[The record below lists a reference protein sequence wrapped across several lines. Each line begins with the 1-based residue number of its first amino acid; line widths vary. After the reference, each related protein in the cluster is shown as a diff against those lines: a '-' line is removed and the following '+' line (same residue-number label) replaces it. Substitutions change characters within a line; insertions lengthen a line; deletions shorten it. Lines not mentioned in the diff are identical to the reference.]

1 MSPPQPIAAPE
12 RARLSLDLAPS
23 VLALLDHISEVTG
36 VAKSQIVYG
45 ALLDAMADLV
55 ERADAIKKRQV
66 ELAAPSRGRK

>member
-1 MSPPQPIAAPE
+1 
-12 RARLSLDLAPS
+12 
-23 VLALLDHISEVTG
+23 LALLDHISEVTG